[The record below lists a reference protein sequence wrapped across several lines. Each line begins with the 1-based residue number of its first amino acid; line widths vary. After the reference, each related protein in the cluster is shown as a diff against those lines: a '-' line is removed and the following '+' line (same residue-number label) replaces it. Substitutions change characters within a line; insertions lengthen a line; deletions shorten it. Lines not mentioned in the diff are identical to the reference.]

1 LNPESPFCLCNTVKK
16 YPRLIIGYTTGVYD
30 LFHIGHLNLLR
41 SARSMCDKLI
51 VGVSTDELVS
61 YKNKRAVIPFAE
73 RIQIVQSIRYVDMAV
88 PQENMDKMEAWKR
101 YKFNLMF
108 VGDDWFRTEKWE
120 QYERQLGE
128 VGVRIIFFPYTKGT
142 SSTLL
147 NELLIRERSRPL
159 S

>member
-1 LNPESPFCLCNTVKK
+1 
-16 YPRLIIGYTTGVYD
+16 
-30 LFHIGHLNLLR
+30 
-41 SARSMCDKLI
+41 MCDKLI